1 MIILLTI
8 LNHWSIMNSTNRCVS
23 ANGKGKI
30 PMAKM
35 FAKPLKFPLFR
46 SLIEFGIKM
55 AVPNQMIFAARA
67 QLI

>member
-1 MIILLTI
+1 
-8 LNHWSIMNSTNRCVS
+8 MNSTNRCVS